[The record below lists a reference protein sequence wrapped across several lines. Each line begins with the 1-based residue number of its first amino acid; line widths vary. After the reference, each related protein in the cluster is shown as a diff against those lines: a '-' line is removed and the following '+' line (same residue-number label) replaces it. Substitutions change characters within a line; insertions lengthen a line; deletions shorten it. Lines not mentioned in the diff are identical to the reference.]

1 MIEYEAVTPSHED
14 EEIIGEPLVTA
25 RTIDSEHD
33 VSSFIL
39 VKYMDDEVVFYKNIN
54 TQRETHGKEQR
65 EIWDQDVG
73 SGYYKFAEESE
84 ANKIRDIQEN
94 GKLEDLLEV
103 KGVGDSGIEALR
115 DNGYENVREV
125 VEESKSNLIEVPKIG
140 RKSAQRIFEEFG
152 DQYDIDYEGDKDKK
166 ESKVESITTSQ
177 TNEKKEQSTASDSD
191 SSDDTNSSD
200 NDDDTDDTDDDSD
213 NGWDSLIESDD
224 GDWSMNKL

>member
-1 MIEYEAVTPSHED
+1 MTEYEAVTPSHED

-54 TQRETHGKEQR
+54 TQRETHGR
-65 EIWDQDVG
+65 EERELWDQDIG
-73 SGYYKFAEESE
+73 SGYYKFADEGD
-84 ANKIRDIQEN
+84 ADRIRDVQEN

-152 DQYDIDYEGDKDKK
+152 DRYDIDYEK
-166 ESKVESITTSQ
+166 ENEKEDEEESRVESITTSQ
-177 TNEKKEQSTASDSD
+177 TNEKKDQSTSSSSDSPND
-191 SSDDTNSSD
+191 TSGSSGDGSD
-200 NDDDTDDTDDDSD
+200 DDDSE
-213 NGWDSLIESDD
+213 GWDTLVESDD
-224 GDWSMNKL
+224 DNWSMNKL